1 MGRPHDSSGFELSK
15 SKNVTSA
22 KEKVKEWRTKW
33 RAHFAKFYYMVTPLP
48 SEESS
53 KCYIKTVAH
62 TTAARES
69 ERGCIECL
77 CQAREYS
84 LGTKLTRTWSLS
96 PRPISS
102 ERHPRH
108 RRGPWPS
115 SPREMNSVHISEMIQ
130 VSTVYFE

>member
-1 MGRPHDSSGFELSK
+1 M
-15 SKNVTSA
+15 
-22 KEKVKEWRTKW
+22 
-33 RAHFAKFYYMVTPLP
+33 
-48 SEESS
+48 
-53 KCYIKTVAH
+53 TVAH

-130 VSTVYFE
+130 VSTVYFEKLYGAWMPVLSDHISRDVSSLGHFFLVG